1 MDTMDRRKFLARGI
15 AGLAGAS
22 LLAPQ
27 LLNAEGKAKRIKQI
41 GFQSWIVRDEIGKD
55 LTGTLKKMAAMGYN
69 SLELCSPKGYANT
82 GFGPLQDMPPATLKR
97 MIKDEGFTCVSC
109 HFGMGELRDHAQERI
124 DFAKEFGLTQMVIAS
139 PGLPRGATLDD
150 WKRTAEEA
158 NKIGELARKSGV
170 QLAYHNHNFEFEKLD
185 GQLIY
190 DVLLDRLDPDLVKLQ
205 FQVWVI
211 IAGYKAADYF
221 NRYPGRY
228 ISAHLYDWS
237 GKGEEMVPLG
247 KGVVDWK
254 EFFAAAE
261 KNGVKNYFVEM
272 GPPNLEES
280 AKFLKTWKG

>member
-1 MDTMDRRKFLARGI
+1 MINRRRFITTGI
-15 AGLAGAS
+15 AGLTGAS
-22 LLAPQ
+22 LFASSLVQ
-27 LLNAEGKAKRIKQI
+27 GKENAKRVKEI
-41 GFQSWIVRDEIGKD
+41 GFQSWIVREEIGKD
-55 LTGTLKKMAAMGYN
+55 LTGTLRKMGAMGYN
-69 SLELCSPKGYANT
+69 SMELCSPQGYSKL
-82 GFGPLQDMPPATLKR
+82 GFGPLQDIPPATLKK
-97 MIKDEGFTCVSC
+97 MIKDAGFTCVSC
-109 HFGMGELRDHAQERI
+109 HYGLGELRDHGQERI
-124 DFAKEFGLTQMVIAS
+124 DYAKELGLTQMIIAS
-139 PGLPRGATLDD
+139 PGLPKDATLDD
-150 WKRTAEEA
+150 WKRAADDA

-170 QLAYHNHNFEFEKLD
+170 VLGYHNHNFEFEKLD

-280 AKFLKTWKG
+280 AKFLKAWKG

>member
-1 MDTMDRRKFLARGI
+1 MINRRRFITTGI
-15 AGLAGAS
+15 AGLTGAS
-22 LLAPQ
+22 LFASSLVQ
-27 LLNAEGKAKRIKQI
+27 GKENAKRIKEI
-41 GFQSWIVRDEIGKD
+41 GFQSWIVREEIGKD
-55 LTGTLKKMAAMGYN
+55 LTGTLRKMGAMGYN
-69 SLELCSPKGYANT
+69 SMELCSPQGYSKL
-82 GFGPLQDMPPATLKR
+82 GFGPLQDIPPATMKK
-97 MIKDEGFTCVSC
+97 MIKDAGFTCVSC
-109 HFGMGELRDHAQERI
+109 HYGLGELRDHGQERI
-124 DFAKEFGLTQMVIAS
+124 DYAKELGLTQMIIAS
-139 PGLPRGATLDD
+139 PGLPKDATLDD
-150 WKRTAEEA
+150 WKRAADDA

-170 QLAYHNHNFEFEKLD
+170 VLGYHNHNFEFEKLD

>member
-1 MDTMDRRKFLARGI
+1 MINRRRFITTGI
-15 AGLAGAS
+15 AGLTGAS
-22 LLAPQ
+22 LFASSLVQ
-27 LLNAEGKAKRIKQI
+27 GKENAKRIKEI
-41 GFQSWIVRDEIGKD
+41 GFQSWIVREEIGKD
-55 LTGTLKKMAAMGYN
+55 LTGTLRKMGAMGYN
-69 SLELCSPKGYANT
+69 SMELCSPQGYSKL
-82 GFGPLQDMPPATLKR
+82 GFGPLQDIPPATLKK
-97 MIKDEGFTCVSC
+97 MIKDAGFTCVSC
-109 HFGMGELRDHAQERI
+109 HYGLGELKDHGQERI
-124 DFAKEFGLTQMVIAS
+124 DYAKELGLTQMIIAS
-139 PGLPRGATLDD
+139 PGLPKDATLDD
-150 WKRTAEEA
+150 WKRAADDA
-158 NKIGELARKSGV
+158 NKIGELARKSDI
-170 QLAYHNHNFEFEKLD
+170 QLGYHNHNFEFEKLD

-280 AKFLKTWKG
+280 AKFLKAWKG

>member
-1 MDTMDRRKFLARGI
+1 M

-27 LLNAEGKAKRIKQI
+27 LLRADGMAKGLKHI
-41 GFQSWIVRDEIGKD
+41 GFQSWIVREEIGKD
-55 LTGTLKKMAAMGYN
+55 LPGTLKKMGAMGYN
-69 SLELCSPKGYANT
+69 SLEMCSPKGYAST
-82 GFGPLQDMPPATLKR
+82 GFGPLQDLPAATLKK
-97 MIKDEGFTCVSC
+97 MINDAGFTCVSS

-124 DFAKEFGLTQMVIAS
+124 DYAKELGLTQMIIAS
-139 PGLPRGATLDD
+139 PGLPKDATLDD
-150 WKRTAEEA
+150 WKRTADEA
-158 NKIGELARKSGV
+158 NKIGELARKSRV
-170 QLAYHNHNFEFEKLD
+170 QLGYHNHNFEFEKLD

-190 DVLLDRLDPDLVKLQ
+190 DVLLERLDPELVKLQ

-237 GKGEEMVPLG
+237 GKGEEAVPLG

-272 GPPNLEES
+272 GPPNLEPS
-280 AKFLKTWKG
+280 AKFLKEWG

>member
-1 MDTMDRRKFLARGI
+1 MINRRRFITTGI
-15 AGLAGAS
+15 AGLTGAS
-22 LLAPQ
+22 LFASSLVQ
-27 LLNAEGKAKRIKQI
+27 GKENAKRIKEI
-41 GFQSWIVRDEIGKD
+41 GFQSWIVREEIGKD
-55 LTGTLKKMAAMGYN
+55 LTGTLRKMGAMGYN
-69 SLELCSPKGYANT
+69 SMELCSPQGYSKL
-82 GFGPLQDMPPATLKR
+82 GFGPLQDIPPATLKK
-97 MIKDEGFTCVSC
+97 MIKDAGFTCVSC
-109 HFGMGELRDHAQERI
+109 HYGLGELRDHGQERI
-124 DFAKEFGLTQMVIAS
+124 DYAKELGLTQMIIAS
-139 PGLPRGATLDD
+139 PGLPKDATLDD
-150 WKRTAEEA
+150 WKRAADDA

-170 QLAYHNHNFEFEKLD
+170 VLGYHNHNFEFEKLD

-280 AKFLKTWKG
+280 AKFLKAWKG

>member
-1 MDTMDRRKFLARGI
+1 MNAINRRKFITRGM

-22 LLAPQ
+22 LFVPQ
-27 LLNAEGKAKRIKQI
+27 LLSAEGMSKRIQQI

-69 SLELCSPKGYANT
+69 SMELCSPQGYAKM
-82 GFGPLQDMPPATLKR
+82 GFGPLQDMPAATLKKK
-97 MIKDEGFTCVSC
+97 IKDAGFTCVSC
-109 HFGMGELRDHAQERI
+109 HYGLGELRDHTQERI
-124 DFAKEFGLTQMVIAS
+124 DYAKELGLTQMIIAS
-139 PGLPRGATLDD
+139 AGMPKDATLDD
-150 WKRTAEEA
+150 WKRAANEA
-158 NKIGELARKSGV
+158 NKIGELARKSGI
-170 QLAYHNHNFEFEKLD
+170 QLGYHNHNFEFEKLD
-185 GQLIY
+185 GKLIY
-190 DVLLDRLDPDLVKLQ
+190 DVLLENLDPDLVKLQ

-261 KNGVKNYFVEM
+261 KCGVKNYFVEM

-280 AKFLKTWKG
+280 AKFLKSWKG

>member
-1 MDTMDRRKFLARGI
+1 MINRRRFITTGI
-15 AGLAGAS
+15 AGLTGAS
-22 LLAPQ
+22 LFASSLVQ
-27 LLNAEGKAKRIKQI
+27 GKENAKRIKEI
-41 GFQSWIVRDEIGKD
+41 GFQSWIVREEIGKD
-55 LTGTLKKMAAMGYN
+55 LTGTLRKMGAMGYN
-69 SLELCSPKGYANT
+69 SMELCSPQGYSKL
-82 GFGPLQDMPPATLKR
+82 GFGPLQDIPPATLKK
-97 MIKDEGFTCVSC
+97 MIKDAGFTCVSC
-109 HFGMGELRDHAQERI
+109 HYGLGELRDHGQERI
-124 DFAKEFGLTQMVIAS
+124 DYAKELGLTQMIIAS
-139 PGLPRGATLDD
+139 PGLPKEATLDD
-150 WKRTAEEA
+150 WKRAADDA

-170 QLAYHNHNFEFEKLD
+170 VLGYHNHNFEFEKLD

-280 AKFLKTWKG
+280 AKFLKAWKG

>member
-1 MDTMDRRKFLARGI
+1 MINRRRFITTGI
-15 AGLAGAS
+15 AGLTGAS
-22 LLAPQ
+22 LFASSLVQ
-27 LLNAEGKAKRIKQI
+27 GKENAKRIKEI
-41 GFQSWIVRDEIGKD
+41 GFQSWIVREEIGKD
-55 LTGTLKKMAAMGYN
+55 LTGTLRKMGAMGYN
-69 SLELCSPKGYANT
+69 SMELCSPQGYSKL
-82 GFGPLQDMPPATLKR
+82 GFGPLQDIPPATLKK
-97 MIKDEGFTCVSC
+97 MIKDAGFTCVSC
-109 HFGMGELRDHAQERI
+109 HYGLGELRDHGQERI
-124 DFAKEFGLTQMVIAS
+124 DYAKELGLTQMIIAS
-139 PGLPRGATLDD
+139 PGLPKDATLDD
-150 WKRTAEEA
+150 WKRAADDA

-170 QLAYHNHNFEFEKLD
+170 VLGYHNHNFEFEKLD

-190 DVLLDRLDPDLVKLQ
+190 DVLLGRLDPDLVKLQ
-205 FQVWVI
+205 FQVLVI

-280 AKFLKTWKG
+280 AKFLKAWKG